1 MSKLRTTATLFF
13 MSLVLALGV
22 AAGAQKDKTTGSI
35 KGKVKSESGAAEGVR
50 VTVRQGE
57 REVATAATDRKGQF
71 EIAGLAPGR
80 YSITFRKTGLS
91 VAEIKDFQVVG
102 GKSRSLGDDLL
113 LPVDEGSLVFIKG
126 GVFNEE
132 GFSLRGAQ
140 IELARVGADGAA
152 KKIDGRL
159 TTRSGE
165 FAFRL
170 PAQTARY
177 RVTAKMDGM
186 ASASKDVEVEG
197 AAVYR
202 VALSLKPAP

>member
-1 MSKLRTTATLFF
+1 MSKLRTTGTLFLMLF
-13 MSLVLALGV
+13 LALGV
-22 AAGAQKDKTTGSI
+22 AAQKNKTTGSI
-35 KGKVKSESGAAEGVR
+35 KGKVKTESGSAEGVR
-50 VTVRQGE
+50 VTARQGE
-57 REVATAATDRKGQF
+57 REVAAATTDRKGQF

-80 YSITFRKTGLS
+80 YSITFRKAGLS
-91 VAEIKDFQVVG
+91 LAEIKDFEVVA
-102 GKSRSLGDDLL
+102 GKSRSLGGDLV

-126 GVFNEE
+126 SVFNEE

-140 IELARVGADGAA
+140 IELARIDPDGAT
-152 KKIDGRL
+152 KKIDGRI
-159 TTRSGE
+159 TTRSGD

-186 ASASKDVEVEG
+186 AAVSKDVEVDG

-202 VALSLKPAP
+202 VALSLKTTPR